1 MDIEKLLAEIKAQ
14 LLELLK
20 ENYKDFVPELENDI
34 TNFLKQSKVKL
45 ERWTLLLIDKSLTQD
60 DFEWLVKSQKNL
72 LVLEAL
78 QTAGLSKIK
87 LNNLKNSIIKVIINT
102 TAKAV
107 LVGL

>member
-1 MDIEKLLAEIKAQ
+1 MDIDKLIAEIKTQ

-45 ERWTLLLIDKSLTQD
+45 ERWTLLLVDKSLTQD

-72 LVLEAL
+72 LVLSAL

-87 LNNLKNSIIKVIINT
+87 LNNLKNAIIKVIINT

>member
-1 MDIEKLLAEIKAQ
+1 MNIEKLLAEIKAQ

-20 ENYKDFVPELENDI
+20 ENYKDFVPQLENDI

-45 ERWTLLLIDKSLTQD
+45 ERWTLLLVDKSLTQD

>member
-1 MDIEKLLAEIKAQ
+1 MDIDKLIAEIKTQ

-45 ERWTLLLIDKSLTQD
+45 ERWTLLLVDKSLTQD

-72 LVLEAL
+72 LVLSAL

-87 LNNLKNSIIKVIINT
+87 LNNLKNAIRKVIINT

>member
-1 MDIEKLLAEIKAQ
+1 MDIDKLLAEIKAQ

>member
-1 MDIEKLLAEIKAQ
+1 MDIDKLIAEIKAQ

>member
-45 ERWTLLLIDKSLTQD
+45 ERWTLLLVDKSLTQD

-72 LVLEAL
+72 FVLEAL

-87 LNNLKNSIIKVIINT
+87 LNNLKNAIIKVIINT

>member
-45 ERWTLLLIDKSLTQD
+45 ERWTLLLVDKSLTQD

-87 LNNLKNSIIKVIINT
+87 LNNLKNAIIKVIINT

>member
-20 ENYKDFVPELENDI
+20 ENYKDFVPQLENDI

-45 ERWTLLLIDKSLTQD
+45 ERWTLLLVDKSLTQD
-60 DFEWLVKSQKNL
+60 DFEWLVKSQKSL

>member
-45 ERWTLLLIDKSLTQD
+45 ERWTLLLVDKSLTHD

-78 QTAGLSKIK
+78 QTSGLSKIK